1 MTDWVPFY
9 NGMPKVAVTEM
20 SVNANGL
27 IYAST
32 FGRGAW
38 LSSRRAA
45 CSPLITVSGVHNGSW
60 YYEASAGANVTLTSP
75 ASGTNEIYVHTGDSV
90 VLKPGFE
97 VLAGA
102 FFKGYIAP
110 CSTGGL
116 PTAAPAGQNNSGFD
130 VPHIKEIKPK
140 VKLPLQA
147 GDYFQVVNGNIEF
160 NLTKKGNIKMML
172 KQKDGSWAYFYPED
186 IFYPGFYSLPLPEV
200 TNPSLKILLNERE
213 INQLK

>member
-9 NGMPKVAVTEM
+9 NGMPKVAVTDM

-38 LSSRRAA
+38 LSTRRAA
-45 CSPLITVSGVHNGSW
+45 CVPLITVSGVHNGSY

-75 ASGTNEIYVHTGDSV
+75 ASGGNEIYVHTGDSV

-97 VLAGA
+97 VLSGA

-110 CSTGGL
+110 CSNGGL
-116 PTAAPAGQNNSGFD
+116 PTAAPAGQSKDGMD

-140 VKLPLQA
+140 AKLPLEPSS
-147 GDYFQVVNGNIEF
+147 YFQLVKGILEF
-160 NLTKKGNIKMML
+160 NLVNKGIVKMML
-172 KQKDGSWAYFYPED
+172 QKQDGSWALFYPED
-186 IFYPGFYSLPLPEV
+186 IFYPGFYSIPAPEYNF
-200 TNPSLKILLNERE
+200 TGIRIFLDGHE
-213 INQLK
+213 IKQVK